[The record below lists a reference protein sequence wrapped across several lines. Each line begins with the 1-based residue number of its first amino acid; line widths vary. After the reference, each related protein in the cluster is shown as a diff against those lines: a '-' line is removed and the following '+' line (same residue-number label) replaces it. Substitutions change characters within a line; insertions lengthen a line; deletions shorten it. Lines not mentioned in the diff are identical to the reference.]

1 MTRLIAL
8 IIISLTFAA
17 STFAQSV
24 SPFKKSPLITL
35 KDLNGKVVSLSR
47 YKGKIVLLN
56 FWATWCQPCRTE
68 IPDLVKWQTEY
79 QDQGLQIIGVT
90 YPPTNLANVRSFVR
104 KNKINYPI
112 LFGSYL
118 DESKMALGD
127 LDLAI
132 KMERRESDFHKF
144 LQMNLDLA
152 DKDGR
157 YDSFFFRS
165 NYGRYKV
172 YKYLRNRSRGIS
184 LHDGEDKIL
193 KTGIPTEIVYPYE
206 KPKGS

>member
-112 LFGSYL
+112 LLGSKRTKALFESGETLPITVVIDRTGNVKEIIEGIIYPEEF
-118 DESKMALGD
+118 DEKIRPL
-127 LDLAI
+127 L
-132 KMERRESDFHKF
+132 KSD
-144 LQMNLDLA
+144 
-152 DKDGR
+152 
-157 YDSFFFRS
+157 
-165 NYGRYKV
+165 
-172 YKYLRNRSRGIS
+172 I
-184 LHDGEDKIL
+184 
-193 KTGIPTEIVYPYE
+193 
-206 KPKGS
+206 